1 MKLQTWI
8 TWLCCMAVLIA
19 TIIVDVLVWNVERKN
34 IMSEATSNALNEMYS
49 LADAYNQTFERSQF
63 TSNSDEVMDIQ
74 LQYFFK
80 TRLDEYTICV
90 RYQEI
95 DGTLVNDAEHGYFV
109 YNHTVLSLDDV
120 ENNDYNSIANETISY
135 GTLHYQDS
143 EYLIC
148 KYTTKNRLSIYH
160 LTCIDYA
167 KDKLRNLTMYMI
179 VITFSVMVVM
189 SIIVA
194 LILRHSLRSLK
205 ELNAT
210 AADIAKGNYDK
221 RVNVRGKNE
230 IATLGTTFNQ
240 MAEAVETRT
249 KSLEESERQKT
260 LFMGNL
266 THELKTPLAA
276 ISGYAQTLLTVRLD
290 EADEAEALG
299 YIDEECKR
307 LERLSKKMLRLLELD
322 TEQKLELH
330 EIPVRQ
336 LFERTGRLCR
346 KLLETKGVTLQYE
359 EHGECFLA
367 EEDLMTEVL
376 VNLVDNANKASKQG
390 DTIRLIANDHQIL
403 VQDTGCGIPEE
414 EQKKIL
420 EPFYMID
427 KSRSR
432 KNGGAGLGL
441 ALTALILKRHDVT
454 LAIESEE
461 GKGTTMILNFPVGL
475 IHVRVCHKCHL

>member
-1 MKLQTWI
+1 
-8 TWLCCMAVLIA
+8 MAVLIA

-34 IMSEATSNALNEMYS
+34 IISEVTSNALNEMYS

-359 EHGECFLA
+359 EHGECFLV

-461 GKGTTMILNFPVGL
+461 GKGTTMILNFPVG
-475 IHVRVCHKCHL
+475 

>member
-1 MKLQTWI
+1 M
-8 TWLCCMAVLIA
+8 
-19 TIIVDVLVWNVERKN
+19 
-34 IMSEATSNALNEMYS
+34 
-49 LADAYNQTFERSQF
+49 
-63 TSNSDEVMDIQ
+63 
-74 LQYFFK
+74 
-80 TRLDEYTICV
+80 
-90 RYQEI
+90 
-95 DGTLVNDAEHGYFV
+95 VNDAEHGYFV

-135 GTLHYQDS
+135 GTLYYQDS

-290 EADEAEALG
+290 EEDEAEALG

-322 TEQKLELH
+322 TEQKLELY

-336 LFERTGRLCR
+336 LFERTERLCR

-359 EHGECFLA
+359 EHGECFLV

-461 GKGTTMILNFPVGL
+461 GKGTTMILNFPA
-475 IHVRVCHKCHL
+475 

>member
-1 MKLQTWI
+1 
-8 TWLCCMAVLIA
+8 MAVLIA

-194 LILRHSLRSLK
+194 FILRHSLRSLK

-461 GKGTTMILNFPVGL
+461 GKGTTMILNFPVG
-475 IHVRVCHKCHL
+475 

>member
-1 MKLQTWI
+1 
-8 TWLCCMAVLIA
+8 MAVLIA

-34 IMSEATSNALNEMYS
+34 IISEATSNALNEMYS

-143 EYLIC
+143 EYIIC

-189 SIIVA
+189 SIVVA

-367 EEDLMTEVL
+367 EKDLMTEVL

-461 GKGTTMILNFPVGL
+461 GKGTTMILNFPVG
-475 IHVRVCHKCHL
+475 

>member
-1 MKLQTWI
+1 LKLQTWI

-210 AADIAKGNYDK
+210 ADIAKGNYDK

-359 EHGECFLA
+359 EHGECFLV

-461 GKGTTMILNFPVGL
+461 GKGTTMILNFPVG
-475 IHVRVCHKCHL
+475 